1 MKSKRNISMR
11 LGQSLMHGEQHEK
24 KPIYSPM
31 WPDLN
36 RVQQYARSNT
46 TGSDAYRFSGFEP
59 GFNQSAIT
67 DGDQIS

>member
-31 WPDLN
+31 WPDRN
-36 RVQQYARSNT
+36 RLQ
-46 TGSDAYRFSGFEP
+46 
-59 GFNQSAIT
+59 
-67 DGDQIS
+67 